1 MSFCLQYQEQLW
13 NLYVLQ
19 YKLEYKYTPD
29 IWDIWQDLDRRKCDY
44 HKLELSTNDGM
55 HLWNWHLVLSLI
67 ELVCNWMVFWNLAL
81 SIEVSCKKRLNWGWK
96 RVFMGKVIFWQL
108 TITADSPNICKIV
121 CKYKH
126 SSKHLSNQHKTIF
139 WRVAQLANVL
149 VSRNFRWFVVVL
161 ERLETSR
168 MRQKSWT
175 PCWILCGNF
184 LRKKIFFR
192 LRQYRWQGFGHFCE
206 RHLLTNVAT
215 ILLIFCWI
223 FSRFWH
229 YIFGFA
235 TSHNLMELD
244 WNLSNEIYFWLIL
257 FQNRKTLRE
266 KRNELITRYLVF
278 KCLDVKKIDEK
289 WIF

>member
-1 MSFCLQYQEQLW
+1 MGFL
-13 NLYVLQ
+13 
-19 YKLEYKYTPD
+19 
-29 IWDIWQDLDRRKCDY
+29 
-44 HKLELSTNDGM
+44 
-55 HLWNWHLVLSLI
+55 
-67 ELVCNWMVFWNLAL
+67 NLAW
-81 SIEVSCKKRLNWGWK
+81 SIEVSYKKYWIGVEN
-96 RVFMGKVIFWQL
+96 VFSWVKVISWKL
-108 TITADSPNICKIV
+108 TITADFPNICKIV
-121 CKYKH
+121 CKYRH

-149 VSRNFRWFVVVL
+149 VSRNFRWFEVAL

-184 LRKKIFFR
+184 LRKKDFFR

-215 ILLIFCWI
+215 ISLIFCWI

-235 TSHNLMELD
+235 TSHYLMELD

-266 KRNELITRYLVF
+266 KRNELMTRSLVF
-278 KCLDVKKIDEK
+278 NCLDVTKSMKSR
-289 WIF
+289 FL